1 MTVDGHVAGKALRLR
16 GGEQIEVELEDP
28 GPGLE
33 PVELDLDVVFEDE
46 YLLVVDKPAGLVTH
60 PAAGL
65 REPTLVH
72 GLLARGLAGGVDP
85 ERPGVVHRLD
95 RDTTGLLVLARD
107 ADAHATLSEHAPR
120 AKHRAR
126 VRDAGARP
134 AAVAPRNDRCADR
147 P

>member
-1 MTVDGHVAGKALRLR
+1 M
-16 GGEQIEVELEDP
+16 
-28 GPGLE
+28 
-33 PVELDLDVVFEDE
+33 FEDE

-107 ADAHATLSEHAPR
+107 ADVHATLVEHAPR

-134 AAVAPRNDRCADR
+134 AAARAAERSMRRSAVILGPPAAWRSTVARRGTR
-147 P
+147 